1 MIGRVVST
9 KVNNTVTVLVERVA
23 KHTLYKKTFVRTKKY
38 LVDDPI
44 GVKMG
49 DMVEIIKVRPI
60 SKNKH
65 WKIIK
70 VVGKNLE
77 AIIEEK
83 LKTEAEKIIA
93 EVMPEEK
100 VESRVESRESS
111 EKEVKNKQSLRSK
124 DLQKSKVK
132 SSNKNS
138 KATVRKEKT
147 SPKTLATSH

>member
-9 KVNNTVTVLVERVA
+9 KMNNTVTVLVERMA
-23 KHTLYKKTFVRTKKY
+23 KHPLYKKTFVQTKKY
-38 LVDDPI
+38 LVDDLI

-65 WKIIK
+65 WRITK

-100 VESRVESRESS
+100 VESRVESQESS
-111 EKEVKNKQSLRSK
+111 EKEVKN
-124 DLQKSKVK
+124 QKSKVK
-132 SSNKNS
+132 SSNKKS
-138 KATVRKEKT
+138 KVTVRKEKT